1 MFGSLGGLELLVLAA
16 IGLLVFGP
24 RRLPEIGR
32 SFGRTM
38 LEFRRAAQ
46 EVRTSIERE
55 IRMEELNQA
64 GRSLKE
70 GLESIPRDAREAIAA
85 PDAEPPPPKPQAAPE
100 PPGQD
105 DAGPRG

>member
-1 MFGSLGGLELLVLAA
+1 MFGSIGGLELLVLAA

-32 SFGRTM
+32 TIGQT
-38 LEFRRAAQ
+38 LAEFRRAAM

-55 IRMEELNQA
+55 VRLEELKETGQSI
-64 GRSLKE
+64 RE
-70 GLESIPRDAREAIAA
+70 GLESIPRVAGPLSPLDD
-85 PDAEPPPPKPQAAPE
+85 PGTPVHKAPE
-100 PPGQD
+100 PAGQD

>member
-1 MFGSLGGLELLVLAA
+1 MFGSIGGLELLVLAA

-32 SFGRTM
+32 TIGKTM
-38 LEFRRAAQ
+38 SEFRRAAN

-55 IRMEELNQA
+55 VRLEELKET
-64 GRSLKE
+64 GRSLQE
-70 GLESIPRDAREAIAA
+70 GLESIPRAA
-85 PDAEPPPPKPQAAPE
+85 GLTPTPVDDPGPPVQKAPE
-100 PPGQD
+100 PSGQD